1 MMTRHR
7 LIRFLSGRDADFLVG
22 VIAELRPVGRKA
34 PLRRR
39 ISNLLAASEGKNPGA
54 RKPSA
59 QNLSSPLDGKTAPE
73 AIISFI

>member
-1 MMTRHR
+1 M
-7 LIRFLSGRDADFLVG
+7 
-22 VIAELRPVGRKA
+22 
-34 PLRRR
+34 R